1 MSELHTFLTTINRLS
16 QSEDGYSLAKLLQYP
31 LGSQLHRMSK
41 VIHRAKSLNIVSY
54 CDSNLSNGGVASAVA
69 PVLQSLC
76 AYADGNWSEAYQQEL
91 NAYNAILSFYKED
104 ATNWLAPVLV
114 QISNDLR
121 ILASDVMYHN
131 PPCTSLT
138 FAKVDVRLK
147 KRDNET
153 LRDALRNLTN
163 GFTIVAKDRF
173 ACILHSSCGFD
184 CNIQSSID

>member
-1 MSELHTFLTTINRLS
+1 MSELHTFLSTINRLS

-41 VIHRAKSLNIVSY
+41 VIHRAKSLNVVSY
-54 CDSNLSNGGVASAVA
+54 CDSNLSNGGVSSAVG

-76 AYADGNWSEAYQQEL
+76 AYADGNWNEAYQQEL

-121 ILASDVMYHN
+121 ILASDVTL
-131 PPCTSLT
+131 PLLILALPCTC
-138 FAKVDVRLK
+138 K
-147 KRDNET
+147 
-153 LRDALRNLTN
+153 
-163 GFTIVAKDRF
+163 G
-173 ACILHSSCGFD
+173 
-184 CNIQSSID
+184 